1 MRFSYLKI
9 LSVNLAN
16 VTLVVLKERKIR
28 GAKAL
33 RVYVKCTLNGQFYC
47 TWSYLLL
54 IFSLLM
60 TCQLNL
66 SRIGLLQPI
75 LFDKLKR
82 DAIILMAMFR

>member
-1 MRFSYLKI
+1 MKM

-28 GAKAL
+28 GAKVL

-47 TWSYLLL
+47 TLSYLLL

-60 TCQLNL
+60 TL
-66 SRIGLLQPI
+66 SIKPFAHWVI
-75 LFDKLKR
+75 AADSF
-82 DAIILMAMFR
+82 